1 MLAATAWTYPP
12 GIIHAGPN
20 LARRPIRSRTLQRPN
35 GGTDWNAAPLP
46 RRALGCGRH
55 LARSMVELA
64 AGARQPCGRS
74 TSACSRTVDA
84 PVGRVLDALYRRER
98 AGVIAYLR
106 RQVGCEHASDLAQ
119 EVFLRAATSGQLLN
133 LRNPS
138 GFLRQ
143 IARNLAIDFVRR
155 QRCRIVFM
163 PLGEGSE
170 TGCPGEQEDRL
181 LARDTEQRL
190 HRALARL
197 PAKTARVFTMSRFD
211 NKSYRTIQ
219 NELGI
224 GLSTVEYHM
233 MKALAHL
240 RAELDHGDC
249 SASEQIISFETKVPR
264 SRCVLP

>member
-1 MLAATAWTYPP
+1 
-12 GIIHAGPN
+12 
-20 LARRPIRSRTLQRPN
+20 
-35 GGTDWNAAPLP
+35 
-46 RRALGCGRH
+46 
-55 LARSMVELA
+55 MVELA
-64 AGARQPCGRS
+64 LGARQPCGRS
-74 TSACSRTVDA
+74 ASALPGTADP

-119 EVFLRAATSGQLLN
+119 DVFVRAATSGQLHD

-155 QRCRIVFM
+155 QRCRIVLL
-163 PLGEGSE
+163 PLVEDNE
-170 TGCPGEQEDRL
+170 AGCRGEQEDHL
-181 LARDTEQRL
+181 LARETEQRL
-190 HRALARL
+190 HDALTRL
-197 PAKTARVFTMSRFD
+197 PPKTALVFAMSRFE

-219 NELGI
+219 DELGI

-240 RAELDHGDC
+240 RAELEPIDC
-249 SASEQIISFETKVPR
+249 SGSEQIISFETKVPR